1 MTVVTRDGKDPVFT
15 RVCLVVITAFSVLG
29 CGDGKPESVG
39 PAQELVVLA
48 DPEEWVILEPHVR
61 DIFEKV
67 LRTPQVEKIYSVKHG
82 RVEDI
87 KASKHLR
94 RKNLMVLS
102 TIDAENSMGEF
113 LRTLLS
119 PNVVASVR
127 AGESGISWK
136 ENVWAEDQLLVVAS
150 ADNVE
155 NLINHLRSETD
166 RLYAK
171 IEQARNKRISKLV
184 YKYGER
190 EDITRELA
198 DTFGWQVRVPFGYRI
213 LDAKPDSGFVLL
225 VKEQPIRWF
234 FVYWEDGVAVEKLTE
249 EWVISKRN
257 EITKRFFEKDRIA
270 PGEVEVFESDFSGKL
285 ALVLQGLW
293 ENQEKWTGGPFK
305 SYAFMDLERD
315 RFFFID
321 LGVYSP
327 NKQKET
333 YLRQLD
339 LMANTFRMSGD
350 PIVN

>member
-1 MTVVTRDGKDPVFT
+1 MIVVDRHRQRPLSNYFCLLIAVTFFT
-15 RVCLVVITAFSVLG
+15 TG
-29 CGDGKPESVG
+29 CGNSKPGSVG

-48 DPEEWVILEPHVR
+48 DPAEWALLEPHVR

-67 LRTPQVEKIYSVKHG
+67 LRTPQVEKIYSVRHG

-87 KASKHLR
+87 KSSKYLR

-102 TIDAENSMGEF
+102 TIDAQTSTGEF

-119 PNVVASVR
+119 PEVVSSVR
-127 AGESGISWK
+127 SGESGISWK
-136 ENVWAEDQLLVVAS
+136 EDVWAEGQLLVVAS
-150 ADNVE
+150 ADNLDS
-155 NLINHLRSETD
+155 LINSLRGETD
-166 RLYAK
+166 RLYAQ
-171 IEQARNKRISKLV
+171 IERARNRQIMKLV

-190 EDITRELA
+190 EDVTQELA
-198 DTFGWQVRVPFGYRI
+198 DEFGWQVRVPFGYRI

-225 VKEQPIRWF
+225 VKEQPSRWF
-234 FVYWEDGVAVEKLTE
+234 FVYWEDDIPVDRLTE
-249 EWVISKRN
+249 DWVISKRD
-257 EITKRFFEKDRIA
+257 EITRRFFENDRIA

-285 ALVLQGLW
+285 AFVLQGLW

-305 SYAFMDLERD
+305 SYAFLDLERD

-339 LMANTFRMSGD
+339 LMANTFRISGE